1 MLFGAGPLKVV
12 SQVFVL
18 KGAVIQGALV
28 AGEKSVGVTLESNSY
43 VLKNVHKLSHA
54 HVMYTHSHYM
64 QVSDLGP
71 VPTQQYAPL
80 QWNSISY
87 MHSTRAP

>member
-18 KGAVIQGALV
+18 KGTVIQGALV

-43 VLKNVHKLSHA
+43 VLKKCINCL
-54 HVMYTHSHYM
+54 MPMPCTHIHTTCKS
-64 QVSDLGP
+64 V
-71 VPTQQYAPL
+71 
-80 QWNSISY
+80 I
-87 MHSTRAP
+87 